1 MNKDHWTIAVA
12 VLKQQSKI
20 ISNTQH
26 LHEVTALRPTL
37 RR

>member
-1 MNKDHWTIAVA
+1 MNKYHWTVA

-26 LHEVTALRPTL
+26 LHEVAALRPTL